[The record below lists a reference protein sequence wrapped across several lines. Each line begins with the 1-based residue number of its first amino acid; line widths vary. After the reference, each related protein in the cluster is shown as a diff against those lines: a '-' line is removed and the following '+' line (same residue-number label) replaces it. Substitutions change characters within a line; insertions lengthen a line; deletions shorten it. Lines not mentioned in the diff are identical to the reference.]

1 MMTNHPICEVLHVQP
16 IQIRTFGEF
25 SIQIGDA
32 VISDTGNRSRKVWA
46 LIAYLILH
54 RKQVVSQQ
62 KLIDLLWGSDS
73 SANPENALRITI
85 HRARTFL
92 DSLEDGA
99 GRALIQQKDGGY
111 VWNGDAECILDCDR
125 FDALCQSVANP
136 ETVRLSDVL
145 EALSLYRGEFLPK
158 QSAEVWVIPISTHFH
173 NQFLVITEIA
183 ASLLVK
189 EERYQEAAE
198 ICRKAIAAEPYHE
211 PLHRTLMQLL
221 AAMKKPKEAAE
232 VYETLCKR
240 LFDDFG
246 IRPNEETRAVYRAAA
261 HALEDR
267 SIPIDEVIENLQEP
281 IALPGAL
288 QCDYD
293 YFKVLC
299 YAESRAIERSGNAT
313 HVALLSLSVSEDKA
327 LTKRS
332 INRIM
337 DQLGEQLRLNLRRG
351 DTISRCSLT
360 QYIIM
365 LPKANYENS
374 CMVCKRVLG
383 AFRRAHPHITANINY
398 MVQPLTPS
406 ICIP

>member
-1 MMTNHPICEVLHVQP
+1 MQP

-25 SIQIGDA
+25 SIQMGDA
-32 VISDTGNRSRKVWA
+32 VISDSGNRSRKVWA
-46 LIAYLILH
+46 LLAYLILY
-54 RKQVVSQQ
+54 RKQVVSHQ
-62 KLIDLLWGSDS
+62 KLIDLLWGGDS
-73 SANPENALRITI
+73 SSNPENALRITI

-92 DSLEDGA
+92 DSLEEGA

-111 VWNGDAECILDCDR
+111 CWNSDAECVLDCAR
-125 FDALCQSVANP
+125 FDELCQSIASADDVK
-136 ETVRLSDVL
+136 TDDVL
-145 EALSLYRGEFLPK
+145 AALSLYRGEFLPK
-158 QSAEVWVIPISTHFH
+158 QSSEVWVIPLSTHFH
-173 NQFLVITEIA
+173 NQFLTITEIA
-183 ASLLVK
+183 AELLAK
-189 EERYQEAAE
+189 EERYQEAAD
-198 ICRKAIAAEPYHE
+198 ICRKAISVEPYHE
-211 PLHRTLMQLL
+211 PLHRRLMQLL
-221 AAMKKPKEAAE
+221 GTMKKPKEAAE

-261 HALEDR
+261 HALDDR

-299 YAESRAIERSGNAT
+299 YAESRAIERSGYAT
-313 HVALLSLSVSEDKA
+313 HVALLSLSIDADKA

-351 DTISRCSLT
+351 DTISRCSLS

-374 CMVCKRVLG
+374 CMVCRRVLA
-383 AFRRAHPHITANINY
+383 AFHKAHPHITANVNY